1 MSFKAK
7 LKGKEGEDIA
17 CKFLKKR
24 GYKILT
30 RNFRTKMGEIDIIA
44 EKKGTV
50 VFFEVKTRKSRRYGL
65 PKEYVSELKKKRILS
80 AALFY
85 LTKKKLWNRPIRF
98 DVIGLILDREVI
110 EVEHERDVIHLSDAM
125 DSSNS
130 YWQPW

>member
-44 EKKGTV
+44 EKK
-50 VFFEVKTRKSRRYGL
+50 
-65 PKEYVSELKKKRILS
+65 
-80 AALFY
+80 
-85 LTKKKLWNRPIRF
+85 
-98 DVIGLILDREVI
+98 
-110 EVEHERDVIHLSDAM
+110 
-125 DSSNS
+125 
-130 YWQPW
+130 